1 MTVQKG
7 DSREGVV
14 RDPWFPIALMLLVL
28 LGAWLGIFGPMPDG
42 FTKWLHG
49 WQTLI
54 AAVVA
59 AVAVIVAFKNTD
71 RSLAHAESLE
81 TNRRRRKH
89 AAVRAVLPLV
99 LSQVIAYAERSTRSL
114 NELVS
119 LCVGETLPSGVTTEK
134 LIEPLPSETLK
145 SLADF
150 IEYTDTTSVEVLES
164 TVAWIQ
170 IFDSRMR
177 ALVQH
182 NNDPARTWVVVRS
195 EIKGLIVD
203 AATIDAGAASAF
215 EYARRSRA
223 AMPAELSW
231 DVVIGALRNMG
242 LWDHEHPRVHQIVER
257 RQTRSTGPFDTLSAR

>member
-1 MTVQKG
+1 M
-7 DSREGVV
+7 
-14 RDPWFPIALMLLVL
+14 RDPWFPIALMLFVL
-28 LGAWLGIFGPMPDG
+28 LGAWLGILGPMPDG

-89 AAVRAVLPLV
+89 AAVRAVLPLA
-99 LSQVIAYAERSTRSL
+99 LSQVIAYAERSARSL
-114 NELVS
+114 NDLVS
-119 LCVGETLPSGVTTEK
+119 KCAGETLPAGVTTES

-150 IEYTDTTSVEVLES
+150 IEFTDTTSVEVLES
-164 TVAWIQ
+164 TFAWIQ

-177 ALVQH
+177 ALAQH
-182 NNDPARTWVVVRS
+182 NNDPAKTWVVVRT
-195 EIKGLIVD
+195 EIENLIVD
-203 AATIDAGAASAF
+203 AATIYAGVASAF
-215 EYARRSRA
+215 DYARRRQA
-223 AMPAELSW
+223 QMPTELLW
-231 DVVIGALRNMG
+231 DAVIGALRNMR
-242 LWDHEHPRVHQIVER
+242 LWDDEHPRVYQIVEGR
-257 RQTRSTGPFDTLSAR
+257 RTRSTGPFEPLRTL